1 MRGERVL
8 SLNPVTSFDSFSES
22 EIVEHARRAL
32 DVLEKVLDENPGFL
46 RILGDRRLLESVRAQ
61 EEWLKR
67 FDTLVVVGIG
77 GSGLGNIAI
86 KESLRPSGWNHF
98 SKDER
103 GGWLRVYVLDNVD
116 PDAVASVLDEIDL
129 KSTVFNVISKSG
141 GTTETLANY
150 LIVRGLLEIYGL
162 DPRDHLIFTTDP
174 DKGLLRKLAL
184 EEDIRTL
191 EIPPEVGGRF
201 SVLTPVGMLAALALG
216 LTPELFHEGGLKMLE
231 ICRKADWKENPAL
244 QIALSHYLHYL
255 KGRNVSVMMAYS
267 SRLLSLADWYRQ
279 LWAESLGKRFT
290 KDGRKVEVGQTP
302 VKALGA
308 VDQHSQ
314 LQLYN
319 EGPDDKIITFLRLKR
334 FSREVVI
341 PRVHE
346 DLDAF
351 GYLRGHMLSNLLKTE
366 LLGTLISL
374 VENGR
379 PVLLVDFD
387 TLDEHHLGMFFVLYE
402 LATAVMGELLNVNA
416 YDQPGVERGKRVTKA
431 LMGEREL
438 AGEKEKIIAELKK
451 YGLWEE
457 RE

>member
-1 MRGERVL
+1 ML

-86 KESLRPSGWNHF
+86 KESLRPSGWNHL

-116 PDAVASVLDEIDL
+116 PDAVASALDEIDL
-129 KSTVFNVISKSG
+129 KSTAFNVISKSG

-451 YGLWEE
+451 FGLWEE

>member
-1 MRGERVL
+1 ML
-8 SLNPVTSFDSFSES
+8 SLNPVTSLDSFSES

-32 DVLEKVLDENPGFL
+32 DVLKKVLDENPGFL
-46 RILGDRRLLESVRAQ
+46 RILGDQRLLESVRAQ

-201 SVLTPVGMLAALALG
+201 SVLTPVGMLTALALG

-244 QIALSHYLHYL
+244 QIALTHYLHYL

-351 GYLRGHMLSNLLKTE
+351 GYLRGHMLSNLLNTE

-451 YGLWEE
+451 FGLWEE

>member
-1 MRGERVL
+1 ML

-451 YGLWEE
+451 FGLWEE

>member
-1 MRGERVL
+1 MFN
-8 SLNPVTSFDSFSES
+8 LNPVTSFDSFSES
-22 EIVEHARRAL
+22 EVFEHARRAL
-32 DVLEKVLDENPGFL
+32 DALEKVLGENPGFL
-46 RILGDRRLLESVRAQ
+46 KILGDQRLLESVRAQ

-86 KESLRPSGWNHF
+86 KESLRPSGWNHL

-174 DKGLLRKLAL
+174 VRGLLRKLAL

-191 EIPPEVGGRF
+191 DIPPEVGGRF
-201 SVLTPVGMLAALALG
+201 SVLTPVGMLTALALG
-216 LTPELFHEGGLKMLE
+216 LEPELFHEGGLKMLE

-351 GYLRGHMLSNLLKTE
+351 GYLRGHMLSNLLNTE

>member
-1 MRGERVL
+1 ML

-201 SVLTPVGMLAALALG
+201 SVLTPVGMLTALALG

-351 GYLRGHMLSNLLKTE
+351 GYLRGHMLSNLLNTE

>member
-1 MRGERVL
+1 ML

-46 RILGDRRLLESVRAQ
+46 RILGDQRLLESVRAQ

-201 SVLTPVGMLAALALG
+201 SVLTPVGMLTALALG

-244 QIALSHYLHYL
+244 QIALTHYLHYL

-351 GYLRGHMLSNLLKTE
+351 GYLRGHMLSNLLNTE

>member
-1 MRGERVL
+1 ML

-201 SVLTPVGMLAALALG
+201 SVLTPVGMLTALALG

-244 QIALSHYLHYL
+244 QIALTHYLHYL

-351 GYLRGHMLSNLLKTE
+351 GYLRGHMLSNLLNTE

>member
-1 MRGERVL
+1 ML

-86 KESLRPSGWNHF
+86 KESLRPSGWNHL